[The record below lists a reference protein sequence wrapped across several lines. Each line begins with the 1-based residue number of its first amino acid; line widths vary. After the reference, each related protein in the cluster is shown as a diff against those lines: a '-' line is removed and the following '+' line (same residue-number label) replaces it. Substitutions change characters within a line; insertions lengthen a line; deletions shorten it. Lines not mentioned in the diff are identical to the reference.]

1 MLGLPLFIPAKN
13 LWEDN
18 LSIRINYLVAI
29 LCIVTLASVVFYIE
43 RLNATQPQKM
53 AVADPI
59 KEQVVA
65 ADQNKVVEQLKIARP
80 DLVFTKVT
88 PSPIPD
94 FFEVQI
100 NNGPLL
106 FVHRDGEFF
115 FQGGSYQVK
124 SGDIIDILESRLVD
138 RRREVFAS
146 RSTED
151 MIIFK
156 PEGETKAIMNIFT
169 DVDCGY
175 CRKLHREVP
184 QLNAMGIEV
193 RYLAYPRA
201 GIPSNSYSKIATAW
215 CAEDQQDILTKVKNG
230 ENVPFEVCEINP
242 VADHYSLGDSLGVTG
257 TPAIVLMDGTLIP
270 GYQPAA
276 NFAEY
281 FGLTAN
287 EG

>member
-1 MLGLPLFIPAKN
+1 MG
-13 LWEDN
+13 
-18 LSIRINYLVAI
+18 IRINYFVAV
-29 LCIVTLASVVFYIE
+29 LCIAVLVCSVFYIKH
-43 RLNATQPQKM
+43 LSATQVGEVQVEKVQGGKVE
-53 AVADPI
+53 VAD
-59 KEQVVA
+59 KESVTE
-65 ADQNKVVEQLKIARP
+65 KLRLARP
-80 DLVFTKVT
+80 DLEFTVVG
-88 PSPIPD
+88 PAPIAD
-94 FFEVQI
+94 FYEVQV
-100 NNGPLL
+100 NNGPLF
-106 FVHRDGEFF
+106 FVHRNGDYF
-115 FQGGSYQVK
+115 FQGGLYQVQ
-124 SGDIIDILESRLVD
+124 SGLIVDILESRLEQK
-138 RRREVFAS
+138 RRALFAA

-151 MIIFK
+151 MIVFR

-201 GIPSNSYSKIATAW
+201 GIPSGSYSKIATAW

-230 ENVPFEVCEINP
+230 QPVPIEVCEDNP
-242 VADHYSLGDSLGVTG
+242 VADHFALGDSLGVTG

-281 FGLTAN
+281 FGLTAD